1 MADLKTRTRDA
12 AAYEADFHA
21 WTREQAARLRDLRP
35 NSIDWE
41 NIAEEIESL
50 GRSEKREIESRMGV
64 LLVHLLKWAYQPE
77 RRKLGWKATI
87 GEQRRKLARAL
98 DESPSL
104 TADPGTVLAEEYELA
119 RTRAADETDLPEDTF
134 PATCAFTI
142 EQVLDPE
149 FWPEAATP

>member
-1 MADLKTRTRDA
+1 MADLKTRTRPA
-12 AAYEADFHA
+12 AAYDADFHA

-41 NIAEEIESL
+41 NVAEEIESL
-50 GRSEKREIESRMGV
+50 GRWEKREIESRMGI

-87 GEQRRKLARAL
+87 AEQRRKLARAL

-104 TADPGTVLAEEYELA
+104 KAYPGSVLAEDYEVV
-119 RTRAADETDLPEDTF
+119 RTRAADETDLPEEVF
-134 PATCAFTI
+134 PATCPFTI
-142 EQVLDPE
+142 EQILDPG
-149 FWPEAATP
+149 FWPERPQP